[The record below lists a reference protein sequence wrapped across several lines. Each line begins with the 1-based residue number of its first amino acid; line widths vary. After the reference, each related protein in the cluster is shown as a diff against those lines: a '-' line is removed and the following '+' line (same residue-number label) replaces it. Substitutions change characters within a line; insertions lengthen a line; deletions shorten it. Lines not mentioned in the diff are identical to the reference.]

1 MNEVKICVL
10 KNTCPVKIL
19 VLKSA
24 VNKIAIGSLFN
35 AKMVFYY
42 SIYFLKVILFW
53 KDCPFHPGCQGGCP
67 CQNYKIIFEL
77 KFKIFNKIKY
87 IRNISLFPFS
97 LFFRKV
103 PRSNFSDQ
111 LSVWSKSFNF
121 RMGWKRKLYWKY
133 RLYLWSW
140 DIGKLKNKIKN

>member
-10 KNTCPVKIL
+10 KNSCPVKIL

-42 SIYFLKVILFW
+42 SIYFLKLILFW

-87 IRNISLFPFS
+87 IRNIY
-97 LFFRKV
+97 FFRFHYFFEKCRDRILV
-103 PRSNFSDQ
+103 INSASGQKASIFEWGEKENLIENIDFTYEVETSE
-111 LSVWSKSFNF
+111 S
-121 RMGWKRKLYWKY
+121 
-133 RLYLWSW
+133 
-140 DIGKLKNKIKN
+140 